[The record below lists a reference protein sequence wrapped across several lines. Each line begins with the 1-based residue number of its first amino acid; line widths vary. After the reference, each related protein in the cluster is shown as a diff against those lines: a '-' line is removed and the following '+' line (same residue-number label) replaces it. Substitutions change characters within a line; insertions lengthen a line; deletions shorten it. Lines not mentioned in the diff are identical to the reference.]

1 MKRLA
6 VVLAFVAM
14 GACQRA
20 EQKPAAAAADTSHNM
35 MQMSS
40 DTSKMQMPMADTSK
54 HMMMAETAEKI
65 AAPAAKPVAKPAA
78 KKKKP

>member
-6 VVLAFVAM
+6 MVLAVVAM
-14 GACQRA
+14 GACQKA

-54 HMMMAETAEKI
+54 HMMADTAKKM
-65 AAPAAKPVAKPAA
+65 AAPAAKPAAKAPA
-78 KKKKP
+78 KKKRP